1 MPGQLSARVGVWVVG
16 VAGWNT
22 MTSFAKRARHTVGS

>member
-1 MPGQLSARVGVWVVG
+1 VHVCVWVVG